1 VVFLGVLAGVAWA
14 PSDPSASDTGAQI
27 PVTAAT
33 LGELRAA
40 TYEGIFD
47 YPVTLIDGCYEGE
60 PFVEGGASATAALVV
75 GAIATIA
82 ADQNDHDVG
91 DDDWQR
97 SVPVDGSGRPGSFIK
112 CRLGPRVGNGVRNHD
127 IFIYWRRTEE
137 ATWIPRLL

>member
-1 VVFLGVLAGVAWA
+1 VVFLGVLAGVACA

-82 ADQNDHDVG
+82 ADQNDYDVG
-91 DDDWQR
+91 DDDWQ
-97 SVPVDGSGRPGSFIK
+97 
-112 CRLGPRVGNGVRNHD
+112 
-127 IFIYWRRTEE
+127 
-137 ATWIPRLL
+137 

>member
-1 VVFLGVLAGVAWA
+1 VPVVFLAVLAGVAWA

-91 DDDWQR
+91 DDDWQ
-97 SVPVDGSGRPGSFIK
+97 
-112 CRLGPRVGNGVRNHD
+112 
-127 IFIYWRRTEE
+127 
-137 ATWIPRLL
+137 